1 MTDTALALVAVLE
14 AENAALDA
22 MDLAGA
28 AALLGRKQH
37 AAEEFAAS
45 VHLPLA
51 IPPQLSARLREAA
64 ARNRALLERGL
75 EVQGRV
81 LAIVASAA
89 RPATI
94 GYGARGMAGS
104 GGGRAVALSVRA

>member
-1 MTDTALALVAVLE
+1 MTDAASALLAVLE

-28 AALLGRKQH
+28 AALLGRKQR

-45 VHLPLA
+45 AHGVPAELA
-51 IPPQLSARLREAA
+51 LQLREAA
-64 ARNRALLERGL
+64 ARNRVLLERGL

-89 RPATI
+89 RPATL
-94 GYGARGMAGS
+94 GYGARGMAGR
-104 GGGRAVALSVRA
+104 GGGSAVALSVRA